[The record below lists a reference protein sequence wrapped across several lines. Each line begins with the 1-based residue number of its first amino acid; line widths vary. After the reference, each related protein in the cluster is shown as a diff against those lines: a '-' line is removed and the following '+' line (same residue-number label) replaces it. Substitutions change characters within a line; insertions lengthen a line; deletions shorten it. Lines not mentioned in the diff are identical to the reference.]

1 MIFED
6 QLAALEADSKRVGT
20 QGGAIDYALLLDGL
34 QAERE
39 QGITIDVAYRFFST
53 DRRKFIVADT
63 PGHEQYT
70 RNMVTGASTASV
82 AVILVDARK
91 GLLTQTR
98 RHSYLVS
105 LVGIPNVVLAVNK
118 MDLIGFDQER
128 FQSILAEYRQF
139 AATLGFSSITAI
151 PISALNGDNIIERSA
166 NTPWYDGTTLIE
178 HLETVEVERDNRHH
192 PFRMP
197 VQWVNRPHLDFRGFC
212 GTIAAGTIR
221 PGDEIRVASSGFTS
235 RVSRIVTMAGD
246 LEEAVAGQA
255 VTLTLA
261 DEIDIS
267 RGDLLTA
274 TDAPPLHTRHPET
287 HLVWLHDEPLQPGQ
301 LYLVKTASAVTPGR
315 VTSVQYGVDVNSLEQ
330 TQVPTLGLNG
340 IGVVR
345 LELDRPV
352 SFDPYRQNRATGSF
366 ILIDRYTNATVAAGM
381 VISAPVDA
389 DAAEVTEFIPGPIEC
404 ADAAERIVLNEAAVS
419 ATGGSVVDLTGNGC
433 ALEFK
438 MCPSF
443 IDHVGRGNRVLFRLR
458 DLAQLPAVALLAFEH
473 RLSFEFD
480 RTVEGVSILLFRR
493 GIRPSGAVY
502 ADDGTGI

>member
-1 MIFED
+1 
-6 QLAALEADSKRVGT
+6 
-20 QGGAIDYALLLDGL
+20 
-34 QAERE
+34 
-39 QGITIDVAYRFFST
+39 
-53 DRRKFIVADT
+53 
-63 PGHEQYT
+63 
-70 RNMVTGASTASV
+70 
-82 AVILVDARK
+82 
-91 GLLTQTR
+91 
-98 RHSYLVS
+98 
-105 LVGIPNVVLAVNK
+105 
-118 MDLIGFDQER
+118 
-128 FQSILAEYRQF
+128 
-139 AATLGFSSITAI
+139 
-151 PISALNGDNIIERSA
+151 
-166 NTPWYDGTTLIE
+166 
-178 HLETVEVERDNRHH
+178 
-192 PFRMP
+192 
-197 VQWVNRPHLDFRGFC
+197 
-212 GTIAAGTIR
+212 
-221 PGDEIRVASSGFTS
+221 
-235 RVSRIVTMAGD
+235 MAGD

-255 VTLTLA
+255 VTLTLT

-389 DAAEVTEFIPGPIEC
+389 DAAEVIEFIPGTIEC
-404 ADAAERIVLNEAAVS
+404 EDAAERVVLSEAAVS

-433 ALEFK
+433 ALEFET
-438 MCPSF
+438 CPSF

-480 RTVEGVSILLFRR
+480 RTAEGISILLFRR

-502 ADDGTGI
+502 ADDGMGI